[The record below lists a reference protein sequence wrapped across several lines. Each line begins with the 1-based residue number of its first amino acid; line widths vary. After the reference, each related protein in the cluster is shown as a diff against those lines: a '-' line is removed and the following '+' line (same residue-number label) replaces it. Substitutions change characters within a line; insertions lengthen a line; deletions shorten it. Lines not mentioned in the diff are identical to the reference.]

1 MSHIVYYNYVISE
14 LLEDRSVQ
22 LEELVEKMQL
32 KKLPP
37 PCVMLWCVC
46 LSLSEGM
53 ECMTTVLP

>member
-1 MSHIVYYNYVISE
+1 MFILEYVYNTIEFEVYTRTVI
-14 LLEDRSVQ
+14 
-22 LEELVEKMQL
+22 EELAKKMQL